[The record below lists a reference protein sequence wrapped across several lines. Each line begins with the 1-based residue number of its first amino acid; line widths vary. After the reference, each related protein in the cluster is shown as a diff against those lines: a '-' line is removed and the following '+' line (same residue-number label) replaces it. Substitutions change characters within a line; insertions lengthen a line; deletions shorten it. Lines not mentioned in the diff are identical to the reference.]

1 MIKEYYN
8 SISNYLM
15 EVLNSDYIFLIIL
28 LTTSASIVYF
38 IVITYIIT
46 QMDTR
51 YFISKKVSAND
62 SKKNNQLTL
71 YRQIMHHTINRTV
84 AYALKTAEILLGLI
98 LILCGLA
105 MLVLPGQGIITLL
118 IGLSLVPFPGKDKLE
133 RKLLSRKSI
142 QSTLNWIRIKAN
154 KEPFIFD

>member
-1 MIKEYYN
+1 
-8 SISNYLM
+8 
-15 EVLNSDYIFLIIL
+15 
-28 LTTSASIVYF
+28 
-38 IVITYIIT
+38 
-46 QMDTR
+46 MDTR
-51 YFISKKVSAND
+51 YFISKKVSVND
-62 SKKNNQLTL
+62 SNKNHQLTQK
-71 YRQIMHHTINRTV
+71 RQIMHHTINHTV
-84 AYALKTAEILLGLI
+84 AYALKTAEVFLGLI

-133 RKLLSRKSI
+133 RNLLGRKSV

>member
-62 SKKNNQLTL
+62 SKKNQQLTL

>member
-62 SKKNNQLTL
+62 SKKNHQLTL
-71 YRQIMHHTINRTV
+71 MRHAVNHTV
-84 AYALKTAEILLGLI
+84 FYMVKAAEIILGVI

-133 RKLLSRKSI
+133 RNLLGRKSV

-154 KEPFIFD
+154 KEPFVFD